1 MRYRLA
7 APLTALALLPTLA
20 LAAPPTSRGT
30 SVPTSGPTARLRR
43 AIEHYQRSEFDAAER
58 LLLALA
64 REQTRG
70 RAGQETFTYL
80 AFVQAAFGR
89 AEAAVDAFERALAIK
104 PDLQLE
110 SLSPK
115 LARLFAQARERYRAK
130 VRALDHD
137 PPRLLHRPPA
147 GKLRYGTA
155 VRISTRVQDISP
167 IKEVTLG
174 YRSAGNRG
182 YARRRMERE
191 HDGSYVASIPM
202 TTVLRPAVEYYIE
215 AWDALGNGPGLKGST
230 RAPIRLLVEGG
241 PLAAVQ
247 GPSRWYQKW
256 WVWAIAAGV
265 VATAAGVSVGAY
277 LAREQ
282 TARVTVDGLEELGK

>member
-1 MRYRLA
+1 M
-7 APLTALALLPTLA
+7 ALAKKQA
-20 LAAPPTSRGT
+20 KAHSR
-30 SVPTSGPTARLRR
+30 VA
-43 AIEHYQRSEFDAAER
+43 
-58 LLLALA
+58 
-64 REQTRG
+64 
-70 RAGQETFTYL
+70 QETFTYL
-80 AFVQAAFGR
+80 AFVHAAFGR
-89 AEAAVDAFERALAIK
+89 AEAAVGAFERALGIK
-104 PDLQLE
+104 SDLRLE

-115 LARLFAQARERYRAK
+115 LARLFLQAQERYRAK

-137 PPRLLHRPPA
+137 PPRLLHRPAP
-147 GKLRYGTA
+147 GKVRYGQTL
-155 VRISTRVQDISP
+155 RIATRVQDVSP
-167 IKEVTLG
+167 VKEVTLG

-182 YARRRMERE
+182 YATLRMERE
-191 HDGSYVASIPM
+191 KDGTFVASIPK

-241 PLAAVQ
+241 PLVAVR
-247 GPSRWYQKW
+247 GPARWYQKW

-282 TARVTVDGLEELGK
+282 TARIAVSGLGELGK